1 VGDENANRIPKVKG
15 IILAGGSG
23 SRLYPL
29 TRITNKHLL
38 PVYNQPMI
46 YYPIQLLV
54 SAGIDRILIV
64 TGGNHAGEF
73 LPLLGNGSAFGL
85 KHLDYTHQ
93 ERPAGIADALG
104 LARYFAA
111 DDSVAVVLGD
121 NIFEFSIRPAVE
133 RFRAQGG
140 GARILLSEVEHPE
153 QYGVPVMTHG
163 HITRIEEKPERPP
176 SGYAVTGCYMY
187 GPEVFSIV
195 PTLEPSGRGEL
206 EITDVNNAF
215 VARGAMEYEVV
226 PGYWGDCGESF
237 DSYLRVTNL
246 VAAKG
251 ANKPLPVAE
260 IAQR

>member
-1 VGDENANRIPKVKG
+1 MKG

-46 YYPIQLLV
+46 YYSIQLLV
-54 SAGIDRILIV
+54 AAGIDRILVV

-104 LARYFAA
+104 LARYFA
-111 DDSVAVVLGD
+111 DDDAVAVILGD
-121 NIFEFSIRPAVE
+121 NIFEFSIKPAVE
-133 RFRAQGG
+133 RFRAHAG
-140 GARILLSEVEHPE
+140 GARIFLSEVAHPE
-153 QYGVPVMTHG
+153 QYGVPVMKDG
-163 HITRIEEKPERPP
+163 RIIRIEEKPEHP
-176 SGYAVTGCYMY
+176 SSGFAVTGCYLY

-195 PTLEPSGRGEL
+195 PTLTPSGRGEL

-215 VARGAMEYEVV
+215 VERGAMEYEIL

-237 DSYLRVTNL
+237 ESYLRVTNL
-246 VAAKG
+246 VAERG
-251 ANKPLPVAE
+251 ANKAAPLAE
-260 IAQR
+260 AAAR